1 MSDIEQLTTAIREF
15 ARERDW
21 ERFHTPKNLA
31 MALSVEVAE
40 LVELFEWL
48 TPEESA
54 ALVETPEGRAAI
66 EDEIADITI
75 YLLRL
80 AEVLRLSV
88 TCVAEEKMRKNG
100 ERFPRR
106 SSDMSIARAE
116 FEISDSR
123 EAQFGSA

>member
-40 LVELFEWL
+40 LVELFQWL
-48 TPEESA
+48 TPEEST

-66 EDEIADITI
+66 EDEIADIAI

-80 AEVLRLSV
+80 ADVLNVEVLR
-88 TCVAEEKMRKNG
+88 VARDKQGHNAN
-100 ERFPRR
+100 RFLP
-106 SSDMSIARAE
+106 
-116 FEISDSR
+116 
-123 EAQFGSA
+123 

>member
-1 MSDIEQLTTAIREF
+1 MSDIEELTAAIGEF

-40 LVELFEWL
+40 LVELFQWL

-54 ALVETPEGRAAI
+54 ALAEESGCRAAI
-66 EDEIADITI
+66 EDEVADVAI

-80 AEVLRLSV
+80 ADVLGIDVIAAATAKIGRNAS
-88 TCVAEEKMRKNG
+88 
-100 ERFPRR
+100 RFPPSDA
-106 SSDMSIARAE
+106 SST
-116 FEISDSR
+116 
-123 EAQFGSA
+123 

>member
-40 LVELFEWL
+40 LVELFQWL
-48 TPEESA
+48 TPEEST

-66 EDEIADITI
+66 EDEIADIAI

-80 AEVLRLSV
+80 ADVLGMDAGRV
-88 TCVAEEKMRKNG
+88 VAAKI
-100 ERFPRR
+100 ERNRDRFLLP
-106 SSDMSIARAE
+106 
-116 FEISDSR
+116 SDS
-123 EAQFGSA
+123 S

>member
-40 LVELFEWL
+40 LVELFQWL

-54 ALVETPEGRAAI
+54 ELVETPEGRAAI
-66 EDEIADITI
+66 EDEIADIAI

-80 AEVLRLSV
+80 ADVLDVDAGRV
-88 TCVAEEKMRKNG
+88 VAAKIQRNRD
-100 ERFPRR
+100 RFLLP
-106 SSDMSIARAE
+106 SD
-116 FEISDSR
+116 
-123 EAQFGSA
+123 GS

>member
-40 LVELFEWL
+40 LVELFQWL
-48 TPEESA
+48 TPEESTELA
-54 ALVETPEGRAAI
+54 ETPEGRAAI

-80 AEVLRLSV
+80 ADVLGVDVPAAGGDKVERN
-88 TCVAEEKMRKNG
+88 RH
-100 ERFPRR
+100 RFPKR
-106 SSDMSIARAE
+106 SGAGR
-116 FEISDSR
+116 
-123 EAQFGSA
+123 

>member
-1 MSDIEQLTTAIREF
+1 MNDIENLTTAIRQF
-15 ARERDW
+15 AKQRDW

-40 LVELFEWL
+40 LVELFQWL

-66 EDEIADITI
+66 EDEIADIAI

-80 AEVLRLSV
+80 ADVLETDARIAV
-88 TCVAEEKMRKNG
+88 EKKLHRNA
-100 ERFPRR
+100 ERFP
-106 SSDMSIARAE
+106 
-116 FEISDSR
+116 SR
-123 EAQFGSA
+123 G

>member
-40 LVELFEWL
+40 LVELFQWL

-54 ALVETPEGRAAI
+54 ALNETPEGRAAI

-80 AEVLRLSV
+80 ADVLSV
-88 TCVAEEKMRKNG
+88 EILRVARDKQGRNAN
-100 ERFPRR
+100 RF
-106 SSDMSIARAE
+106 A
-116 FEISDSR
+116 F
-123 EAQFGSA
+123 

>member
-40 LVELFEWL
+40 LVELFQWL
-48 TPEESA
+48 TPEEST
-54 ALVETPEGRAAI
+54 ALVDTPEGRAAI
-66 EDEIADITI
+66 EDEIADIAI

-80 AEVLRLSV
+80 ADVLGVDAGAAAGDKIQR
-88 TCVAEEKMRKNG
+88 NHD
-100 ERFPRR
+100 RFPKPGET
-106 SSDMSIARAE
+106 A
-116 FEISDSR
+116 
-123 EAQFGSA
+123 

>member
-1 MSDIEQLTTAIREF
+1 MSDIEELTAAIREF

-40 LVELFEWL
+40 LVELFQWL

-54 ALVETPEGRAAI
+54 ALVDASEGRAAI
-66 EDEIADITI
+66 EDEVADIAI

-80 AEVLRLSV
+80 ADVLGID
-88 TCVAEEKMRKNG
+88 VAAATAAKMGRNAS
-100 ERFPRR
+100 RFPP
-106 SSDMSIARAE
+106 S
-116 FEISDSR
+116 
-123 EAQFGSA
+123 

>member
-40 LVELFEWL
+40 LVELFQWL

-54 ALVETPEGRAAI
+54 ALVETPEGLAGI
-66 EDEIADITI
+66 EEKIADIAI

-80 AEVLRLSV
+80 ADVLGV
-88 TCVAEEKMRKNG
+88 DVPAAVGDTV
-100 ERFPRR
+100 ERNRDRF
-106 SSDMSIARAE
+106 RAKDE
-116 FEISDSR
+116 HQR
-123 EAQFGSA
+123 

>member
-1 MSDIEQLTTAIREF
+1 MSDIEHLTTAIREF

-40 LVELFEWL
+40 LVELFQWL

-54 ALVETPEGRAAI
+54 ALNETPEGRAAI

-80 AEVLRLSV
+80 ADVLGVDAVS
-88 TCVAEEKMRKNG
+88 AAKEKLGANTK
-100 ERFPRR
+100 RFPV
-106 SSDMSIARAE
+106 
-116 FEISDSR
+116 
-123 EAQFGSA
+123 